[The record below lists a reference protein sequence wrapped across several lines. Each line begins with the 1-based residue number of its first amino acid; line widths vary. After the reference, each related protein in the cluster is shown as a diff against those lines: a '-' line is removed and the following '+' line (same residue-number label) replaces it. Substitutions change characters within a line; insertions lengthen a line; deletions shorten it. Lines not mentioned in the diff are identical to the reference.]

1 MDAMFDGEMRLFL
14 EELCCELCRFRH
26 AADNGIDSD
35 EVNIAREVRLAPRNA
50 FADIVVTLP
59 AAPGYFVEI
68 KYGLSLEE
76 TVRSIRRKY
85 SANHRT
91 TCNRLVVVVRDHDGR
106 VTDAAARMRVL
117 LARHRDLGRGVAAA
131 RDQTALRHLHR
142 QPGRSQH
149 HRAPPLDPAG
159 QLEPGLRQRV
169 LRGPRIG
176 AAVALRPVDIE
187 APSRARRPRPDRYL
201 APGQLPRHRHR
212 YGRHQL
218 VLRLCAGHP
227 RPAHDAADP
236 DRLLFAK
243 PARRA
248 RIRW

>member
-26 AADNGIDSD
+26 AADDGIDPD
-35 EVNIAREVRLAPRNA
+35 EVNIAREVQLAPLSA

-59 AAPGYFVEI
+59 AAPAYFVEI
-68 KYGLSLEE
+68 KYGLSLDE

-85 SANHRT
+85 S
-91 TCNRLVVVVRDHDGR
+91 DHLQSSGCR
-106 VTDAAARMRVL
+106 RSRPRCGSVADAAARMRVL
-117 LARHRDLGRGVAAA
+117 LAQHRDLGRGVAAA

-142 QPGRSQH
+142 QPGRGQH

-187 APSRARRPRPDRYL
+187 APSRARTPRLRPISGAPAATSTSPSLWATSARSPLMCGTRPTS
-201 APGQLPRHRHR
+201 A
-212 YGRHQL
+212 
-218 VLRLCAGHP
+218 
-227 RPAHDAADP
+227 
-236 DRLLFAK
+236 
-243 PARRA
+243 
-248 RIRW
+248 